1 MRVLLIGLN
10 YTPESTSIGPYTA
23 DLAKHLQN
31 EGHEVSVSTG
41 FPCAP
46 QWKIWEGYQGRF
58 RMRET
63 IDGVPVQR
71 TWLYIPKQPRRAFQ
85 RILFDCSFA
94 VSAFLGN
101 LFTRADL
108 IVVISPPLQAGL
120 TGWLLGILNGA
131 PCFFHIKD
139 LVPDAAIAVG
149 SMREGHWT
157 VRLAHALERFV
168 YRRMAGIGVI
178 TPGFQRNLE
187 RKGVP
192 SEKIA
197 LLPDYIDPDF
207 VRPGPSDNEFRAANG
222 IPRDAFV
229 AMYSGSVALKQGL
242 KTFVETAAQ
251 LREHPGV
258 LFYLI
263 GEGPY
268 LGELKN
274 LSQSLGLSNLR
285 FLPLQPRPAM
295 PLQLA
300 AADALVVTQTKAVTD
315 IVFPG
320 KLLYYMA
327 AGRPILAAVS
337 SESETGTFIREHQ
350 VGVVTPPEDPA
361 SLAAAIL
368 KLKNN
373 PSLTAELGANGRNV
387 CLRMFD
393 RSKVLA
399 RFTAHLENLAAGQ
412 RPKEAEV
419 AGSTGETGAGA

>member
-31 EGHEVSVSTG
+31 VGHEVFVSTG
-41 FPCAP
+41 FPTAP
-46 QWKIWEGYQGRF
+46 QWKVWDGYQGRY

-71 TWLYIPKQPRRAFQ
+71 TWLYVPQKPRKALQ

-94 VSAFLGN
+94 LSAFLGN
-101 LFTRADL
+101 LFTRVDL
-108 IVVISPPLQAGL
+108 VVVISPPLQAGL
-120 TGWLLGILNGA
+120 TGWLIGMLNGA

-149 SMREGHWT
+149 AMHEGTWP
-157 VRLAHALERFV
+157 VRVAHALERFV

-178 TPGFQRNLE
+178 TPGFATNLE

-192 SEKIA
+192 AAKIA
-197 LLPDYIDPDF
+197 LLPDYIDPEF
-207 VRPGPSDNEFRAANG
+207 VQPGRHDNEFRAANA
-222 IPRDAFV
+222 IPRDAFI

-251 LREHPGV
+251 LREHPDI

-268 LGELKN
+268 LGELKG

-285 FLPLQPRPAM
+285 FLPLQPRAAM

-337 SESETGTFIREHQ
+337 SRSETGSFISSHK
-350 VGVVTPPEDPA
+350 VGLVSPPEDAP
-361 SLAAAIL
+361 SLAASIL
-368 KLKNN
+368 RLKEN
-373 PSLTAELGANGRNV
+373 PEFTAELGSNGRNT
-387 CLRMFD
+387 CLQMFD

-399 RFTAHLENLAAGQ
+399 RFTAHLESLAAGSR
-412 RPKEAEV
+412 RP
-419 AGSTGETGAGA
+419 AGAVAKSTRDTGTSV

>member
-1 MRVLLIGLN
+1 MRILLIGLN

-31 EGHEVSVSTG
+31 EGHEVLVSTA
-41 FPCAP
+41 FPCHP
-46 QWKIWEGYQGRF
+46 QWKIWEGYQGRY
-58 RMRET
+58 RMHET
-63 IDGVPVQR
+63 IDGIPVQR
-71 TWLYIPKQPRRAFQ
+71 TWLYIPKQPRKALQ

-94 VSAFLGN
+94 ASAFLGN
-101 LFTRADL
+101 LFTRVDL
-108 IVVISPPLQAGL
+108 VVVISPPLQAGL
-120 TGWLLGILNGA
+120 TGWLLGLLNGA

-149 SMREGHWT
+149 AMREGQWP

-168 YRRMAGIGVI
+168 YGRMAGIGVI
-178 TPGFQRNLE
+178 TPGFRNNLV

-192 SEKIA
+192 ADKIA
-197 LLPDYIDPDF
+197 LLPDYIDPGF
-207 VRPGPSDNEFRAANG
+207 VRPGPSDNEFRAAHN
-222 IPRDAFV
+222 IPPDAFV

-251 LREHPGV
+251 LRAYSDI

-268 LGELKN
+268 LGELES
-274 LSQSLGLSNLR
+274 LSQTFGLTNLR
-285 FLPLQPRPAM
+285 FLPLQPRPAL

-337 SESETGTFIREHQ
+337 SESETGSFISEHQ
-350 VGVVTPPEDPA
+350 VGLVTPPEDAP

-368 KLKNN
+368 RLKTNRG
-373 PSLTAELGANGRNV
+373 LTAELGANGRNV
-387 CLRMFD
+387 CLQMFD
-393 RSKVLA
+393 RSKVLT
-399 RFTAHLENLAAGQ
+399 RFTAHLETLAAGK
-412 RPKEAEV
+412 RRRAGTV
-419 AGSTGETGAGA
+419 AKSTRDMGNSV